1 MNGPVNRRIDRKR
14 HNHKVPCWHIL
25 LTCDMQPTSHAKAY
39 AALVCVCLFWGTTY
53 LGIRIAVESFPPA
66 ILVAARFLLSG
77 SILIAIALARGARL
91 PRGRELWQT
100 GLLGFLILGMGNGS
114 LAWAELN
121 IPSGLASLFIT
132 ISPFWLVGIEALIP
146 GGAKLHR
153 PTIWGMA
160 IGFAGTALLVMPD
173 PHSGF
178 ATRALLAGFALCQF
192 GVISWCTGS
201 ILQRRTAMRA
211 HPVVTGG
218 VQQLAAGL
226 AFVPIALLIPD
237 HRIVWNARGI
247 EAVCYLAVF
256 GSIVGYSAY
265 VYALGKL
272 PVSIFSIYPYINAA
286 VAVSLG
292 WLFYREA
299 FGLREMI
306 AMPIIF
312 AGVAIVKWQSG
323 KAIARESV

>member
-1 MNGPVNRRIDRKR
+1 
-14 HNHKVPCWHIL
+14 
-25 LTCDMQPTSHAKAY
+25 MQPPGLGKAY
-39 AALVCVCLFWGTTY
+39 FALACVCVFWGTTY

-66 ILVAARFLLSG
+66 IMVAIRFLLSG
-77 SILIAIALARGARL
+77 SILTAIALAKGAHL

-100 GLLGFLILGMGNGS
+100 GLLGFLILGVGNGS

-121 IPSGLASLFIT
+121 IPSGLASLFVT

-146 GGAKLHR
+146 GGAKLHG

-160 IGFAGTALLVMPD
+160 VGFAGTALLVMPD
-173 PHSGF
+173 PHAQYSARTLLIGF
-178 ATRALLAGFALCQF
+178 AICQLGVAG
-192 GVISWCTGS
+192 WCLGS
-201 ILQRRTAMRA
+201 IIQRRIAMQA

-226 AFVPIALLIPD
+226 GFIPIAMLIPN
-237 HRIVWNARGI
+237 HHIVWNTRGVGAI
-247 EAVCYLAVF
+247 LYLAAF

-272 PVSIFSIYPYINAA
+272 PISIFSIYPYVNAV
-286 VAVSLG
+286 VAVGLG

-299 FGLREMI
+299 FGLREMA
-306 AMPIIF
+306 AMSIIF
-312 AGVAIVKWQSG
+312 AGVGIVKWQSG
-323 KAIARESV
+323 KAQQAARPIVVERVHNSLDRS

>member
-1 MNGPVNRRIDRKR
+1 MY
-14 HNHKVPCWHIL
+14 
-25 LTCDMQPTSHAKAY
+25 PTGHGKAY
-39 AALVCVCLFWGTTY
+39 AALACVCVFWGTTY

-66 ILVAARFLLSG
+66 MMVAIRFLLSG
-77 SILIAIALARGARL
+77 SILTTIALARGAHL

-100 GLLGFLILGMGNGS
+100 GLLGFIILGVGNGS

-121 IPSGLASLFIT
+121 IPSGLASLFVT

-146 GGAKLHR
+146 GGAKLHA
-153 PTIWGMA
+153 PTIWGMLV
-160 IGFAGTALLVMPD
+160 GFAGTALLVMPD

-178 ATRALLAGFALCQF
+178 SARTLLVGFAICQL
-192 GVISWCTGS
+192 GVASWCLGS
-201 ILQRRTAMRA
+201 ILQRRTTMRA

-226 AFVPIALLIPD
+226 GFIPIAMLIPN
-237 HRIVWNARGI
+237 HHVIWNARGI
-247 EAVCYLAVF
+247 SAICYLATF

-272 PVSIFSIYPYINAA
+272 PVSIFSIYPYVNAV
-286 VAVSLG
+286 VAVTLG
-292 WLFYREA
+292 WLFFREA
-299 FGLREMI
+299 FGLREMF
-306 AMPIIF
+306 AMLIIF

-323 KAIARESV
+323 KAHRAETLQSSVANVD